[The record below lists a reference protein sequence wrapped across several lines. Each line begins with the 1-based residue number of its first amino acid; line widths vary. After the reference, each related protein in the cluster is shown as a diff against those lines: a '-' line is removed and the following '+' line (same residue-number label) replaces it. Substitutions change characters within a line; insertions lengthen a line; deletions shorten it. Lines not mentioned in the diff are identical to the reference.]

1 MGWKSTM
8 EITRRQA
15 ISAIMQAID
24 KTPYDDMTNEQ
35 LEDMMDRLG
44 IGEDFD
50 KPYYGHNFIVRDTQ
64 EEIDNNAREDE
75 G

>member
-8 EITRRQA
+8 TITRRQA
-15 ISAIMQAID
+15 IAAIMQAID

-35 LEDMMDRLG
+35 LEDMMDGLG

-50 KPYYGHNFIVRDTQ
+50 KPYYGHNFTVVDTE
-64 EEIDNNAREDE
+64 EEIDNDYGHE